1 MRWWALLASSIVA
14 VVVVGAVAHW
24 KGQRDALGRHPGSNA
39 SLSSLD
45 GAANEESPVSD
56 SKATPR
62 ADPARP
68 FFKTDS
74 GKSAAS
80 EGERRVQFAQQGSGP
95 RYSSPAGASALQC
108 HGTLRWSAKGAA

>member
-80 EGERRVQFAQQGSGP
+80 EGELYNVT
-95 RYSSPAGASALQC
+95 AL
-108 HGTLRWSAKGAA
+108 